1 VDESDAGKNEMLREK
16 TTHARVILCC
26 CGALLWDDWF
36 DEEVD
41 KAYEELYFLRRYGDE
56 LTKVFEAEE

>member
-1 VDESDAGKNEMLREK
+1 MDESNAGKNEMLREK
-16 TTHARVILCC
+16 ITHATVILCS

-41 KAYEELYFLRRYGDE
+41 KAYEKLCFLRRYEGAGEDE
-56 LTKVFEAEE
+56 

>member
-1 VDESDAGKNEMLREK
+1 MNGADAGKSKVLQEK
-16 TTHARVILCC
+16 ITCTTVILCC

-41 KAYEELYFLRRYGDE
+41 KAYEELYFLRRCGEADKDE
-56 LTKVFEAEE
+56 